1 MPLKDFLKI
10 LNLVDPKDVT
20 IKLNEE
26 NDTLILKNKD
36 AIYTDVTPE
45 RPFPISHPEFVILK
59 DSKNRDICTIK
70 DIGKLDRE
78 SRKNLEKL
86 LDKLYFIPKIVKIIR
101 LEASGDQFEWET
113 ITNRGR
119 RKFNTRG
126 RGSVTFIENKIVI
139 TDTYQ
144 NLYEIENIQKID
156 ERSKRIIRS
165 IF

>member
-1 MPLKDFLKI
+1 MPLKDFLKV

-26 NDTLILKNKD
+26 NDTLILKNKG
-36 AIYTDVTPE
+36 AIYTDVIPE
-45 RPFPISHPEFVILK
+45 RPFPISHPEFVIFK

-101 LEASGDQFEWET
+101 LEASGDKFEWET

-126 RGSVTFIENKIVI
+126 RESVTFIENKIII

-144 NLYEIENIQKID
+144 NLYEIESIQKID
-156 ERSKRIIRS
+156 ERSKKIIQS

>member
-10 LNLVDPKDVT
+10 LNIVDPKDVA
-20 IKLNEE
+20 IKLNEK
-26 NDTLILKNKD
+26 NDALIIKNKD
-36 AIYTDVTPE
+36 AIYTNVIPE
-45 RPFPISHPEFVILK
+45 RPFPISHPEFIILK
-59 DSKNRDICTIK
+59 DAKDHDICTIK
-70 DIGKLDRE
+70 DISKLDRE

-86 LDKLYFIPKIVKIIR
+86 LDKLYFIPKIVEIVR
-101 LEASGDQFEWET
+101 LEASGDKFEWET

-126 RGSVTFIENKIVI
+126 RESITFIENKIII
-139 TDTYQ
+139 TDTYH

-156 ERSKRIIRS
+156 ERSKKIIQS